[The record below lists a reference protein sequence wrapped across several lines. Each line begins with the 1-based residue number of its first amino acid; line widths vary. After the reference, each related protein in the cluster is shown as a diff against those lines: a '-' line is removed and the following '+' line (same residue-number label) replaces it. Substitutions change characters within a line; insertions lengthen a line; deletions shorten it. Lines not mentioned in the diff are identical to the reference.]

1 MNVSTSQ
8 MSKFAGQ
15 WVVIDPIK
23 NRVVA
28 VGKSLE
34 EVGSLVTRS
43 VEDTRPVGTVPFVH
57 KVPRSDE
64 GPYILWIS

>member
-1 MNVSTSQ
+1 

-34 EVGSLVTRS
+34 DDLRTLIALDERARQEGIVYVLDFNAQYS
-43 VEDTRPVGTVPFVH
+43 VEEM
-57 KVPRSDE
+57 E
-64 GPYILWIS
+64 GLLLELN